1 MKGIAHVYLEVREIY
16 IFTANG
22 DYLHLGLFSKKLT
35 LSLLCS
41 LERVARKGE
50 MGTGICLLFTGK
62 MVLGSLVLEIKTKN
76 GNGTG
81 MWAYNRLWNG
91 IWAKFWLGNGIYK
104 PFQNP
109 PENTTDIVSWRA
121 LNIPS
126 ILLPSAALLFI
137 S

>member
-62 MVLGSLVLEIKTKN
+62 MVLGSLVVESKQKMEMALGCGHII
-76 GNGTG
+76 GYG
-81 MWAYNRLWNG
+81 MG
-91 IWAKFWLGNGIYK
+91 FG
-104 PFQNP
+104 QNFGW
-109 PENTTDIVSWRA
+109 EMG
-121 LNIPS
+121 
-126 ILLPSAALLFI
+126 FI
-137 S
+137 SPFKTLQKTRLT